1 MSTCKASESIS
12 LFFRDSTFSNETHF
26 GEIVSAQD
34 SAISTCITIGMFS
47 VDLAKKTKTKKYAT
61 VT

>member
-12 LFFRDSTFSNETHF
+12 FFFRDSTFSNETHF

-47 VDLAKKTKTKKYAT
+47 VDLAKK
-61 VT
+61 